1 MISLNNFNYLFIQSI
16 NQNVEEDNLVYNLLY
31 FSYIFF
37 FGTLFLTNDFFLPYQ
52 IFLFFAIPLSIM
64 PIYISLYRNVA
75 GTRQF
80 KFELSLINPLKTL
93 SVFRSHIFICAC
105 IFATVI
111 SFSSWL
117 YPAPSAG
124 WFLDFFKYL
133 ISILFFLAITS
144 RIAGRSSRS
153 MEIICAILCL
163 IAAVNAALNVYAYFS
178 SLPNLESFSVIRFSP
193 SFGRAADHFPTT
205 SALTYALFFGIS
217 CCLAIQ
223 RNSIISRIIAS
234 ICGLIFLSALI
245 LTQSRG
251 PLVASLI
258 SLIIIAFF
266 STPRLRET
274 LVILIGLI
282 ASGFLLLP
290 NVGISAL
297 QRGENARFEVWG
309 KFLSL
314 AILRPIL
321 GYGERIEFQVAIRNA
336 EIIGHAHNIFISA
349 LVRGGIAACLS
360 LIATIALALKY
371 TTYYAKINFN
381 FIPLCG
387 IIIISISGMVDFDL
401 IVFLSDW
408 QWPSMWLVIGLA
420 VSTEVSVRF

>member
-1 MISLNNFNYLFIQSI
+1 M
-16 NQNVEEDNLVYNLLY
+16 
-31 FSYIFF
+31 
-37 FGTLFLTNDFFLPYQ
+37 
-52 IFLFFAIPLSIM
+52 
-64 PIYISLYRNVA
+64 
-75 GTRQF
+75 
-80 KFELSLINPLKTL
+80 
-93 SVFRSHIFICAC
+93 
-105 IFATVI
+105 
-111 SFSSWL
+111 
-117 YPAPSAG
+117 
-124 WFLDFFKYL
+124 
-133 ISILFFLAITS
+133 
-144 RIAGRSSRS
+144 
-153 MEIICAILCL
+153 
-163 IAAVNAALNVYAYFS
+163 
-178 SLPNLESFSVIRFSP
+178 
-193 SFGRAADHFPTT
+193 
-205 SALTYALFFGIS
+205 
-217 CCLAIQ
+217 
-223 RNSIISRIIAS
+223 
-234 ICGLIFLSALI
+234 
-245 LTQSRG
+245 
-251 PLVASLI
+251 
-258 SLIIIAFF
+258 
-266 STPRLRET
+266 
-274 LVILIGLI
+274 VILIGLI